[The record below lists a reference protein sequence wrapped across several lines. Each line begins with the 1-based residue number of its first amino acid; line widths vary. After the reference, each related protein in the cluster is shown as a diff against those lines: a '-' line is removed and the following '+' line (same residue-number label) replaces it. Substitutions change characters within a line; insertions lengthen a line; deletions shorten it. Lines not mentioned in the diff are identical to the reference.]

1 MRFQILNRP
10 LGFQHFPFLPL
21 GVNLPL
27 VIPTSLLPLF
37 HLSLEGPDHQE
48 EIGPK
53 HPAKDAHDSASD
65 VWLAQKKLADY
76 ELHDIENHEN
86 EADSSQGDKR
96 LHEAD
101 VPLKH
106 KYNEMLLS

>member
-1 MRFQILNRP
+1 MLDEHLAPLKKKRPAIYKKQSFVVRFQILNRP

-48 EIGPK
+48 EIGLKQPV
-53 HPAKDAHDSASD
+53 KDAQPGPASQVD
-65 VWLAQKKLADY
+65 VRLMADYELADY
-76 ELHDIENHEN
+76 EPHDI
-86 EADSSQGDKR
+86 
-96 LHEAD
+96 
-101 VPLKH
+101 
-106 KYNEMLLS
+106 